1 MAKTTWAEKFLQPR
15 EAFVEVVQK
24 STPAM
29 KAGQKMLIPTPVEID
44 QVVRTIPEGQVM
56 VMADL
61 RDRLAQ
67 NHEADVTCPLTTGIF
82 LRMAAEYALQEMS
95 QGKEDVMPFWRVVDP
110 KSPLA
115 KKLPCGPELIVSR
128 RAAESSN

>member
-15 EAFVEVVQK
+15 EALVEVVQK
-24 STPAM
+24 TTPAM
-29 KAGQKMLIPTPVEID
+29 KAGQKMLIPTPAEID
-44 QVVRTIPEGQVM
+44 EVVRTIPKGQVM
-56 VMADL
+56 AMADL

-82 LRMAAEYALQEMS
+82 LRMAAEYALQEMA

-115 KKLPCGPELIVSR
+115 KKLPCGPDFIASH
-128 RAAESSN
+128 RAAEKS